1 MSFWPLL
8 SFTTKQRPRS
18 SIDQDGGTRPLRQRY
33 PLELQ
38 AITAL
43 LNAAVL
49 YRFEQQNQC
58 CDNQRRAS
66 AEKRPDKKNYFLS
79 VIEPI
84 EIADALRPR

>member
-1 MSFWPLL
+1 LTRTAGRGLFGNG
-8 SFTTKQRPRS
+8 TRS
-18 SIDQDGGTRPLRQRY
+18 SCKRSLP
-33 PLELQ
+33 
-38 AITAL
+38 L

-66 AEKRPDKKNYFLS
+66 AEKRPDEKKYFLS